1 MQNTTKKRAG
11 QNPETRRMANLEAE
25 EDDDM
30 TENDVTSSQDIQID
44 LAKAIVP
51 SRDDLVASMP

>member
-1 MQNTTKKRAG
+1 
-11 QNPETRRMANLEAE
+11 MANLEAE